1 MKNEGSLG
9 RRRAVIQAVLHY
21 LIKNPDAKDTIEG
34 VRRWW
39 LPEGYREQ
47 RQEELEETLDFLASK
62 NWLTIRM
69 TSQQKKIYGLN
80 KDFLEQIKNYL
91 NDSDDQGEL
100 ESKFPFMIHSES

>member
-1 MKNEGSLG
+1 MKLTRGYVVKNEGSLG
-9 RRRAVIQAVLHY
+9 QRRAVIQAVLHY

-34 VRRWW
+34 VRKWW

-62 NWLTIRM
+62 NWLTTRM
-69 TSQQKKIYGLN
+69 TSQQKIYGLN

-91 NDSDDQGEL
+91 SDSDVHE
-100 ESKFPFMIHSES
+100 

>member
-1 MKNEGSLG
+1 MKLTRDYAVKNEGSLG

-21 LIKNPDAKDTIEG
+21 LIKNPDAKDTIDG

-62 NWLTIRM
+62 HWLTIRM

-80 KDFLEQIKNYL
+80 KDHLQEIRDFLRQDK
-91 NDSDDQGEL
+91 SDL
-100 ESKFPFMIHSES
+100 